1 MDLVATGSALELMN
15 LGDYEG
21 RLDEGDRGLLELDLR
36 AAVSQQIG
44 RDLESR
50 LIQAGVTDARVVAAG
65 SVMRIYFTKGFPW
78 LAVIAVAVVAMIVL
92 IILVIGF
99 RIFRD
104 VAEVIGPVPLSI
116 GMIAVAVLGV
126 VVLSKQ
132 RR

>member
-1 MDLVATGSALELMN
+1 MDLVATGNALELMN

-36 AAVSQQIG
+36 AAVSQQMG

-50 LIQAGVTDARVVAAG
+50 LIQAGVTDARVVTAG

-78 LAVIAVAVVAMIVL
+78 LAVIAVAIVAMIVL

-104 VAEVIGPVPLSI
+104 VAEKAPVALSI
-116 GMIAVAVLGV
+116 GMIAAAVLGM
-126 VVLSKQ
+126 VVLARQ